1 MLGVVTAESLA
12 RALGESGPRG
22 AGPRAAEAV
31 DERVPTVR
39 LSASLHDAAEAM
51 ARAGVGVAV
60 VVAGDATR
68 DAVGV
73 VTARG
78 AEAEAEAAALAEAIE
93 AARKREEA
101 TTETR
106 S

>member
-1 MLGVVTAESLA
+1 
-12 RALGESGPRG
+12 
-22 AGPRAAEAV
+22 
-31 DERVPTVR
+31 
-39 LSASLHDAAEAM
+39 M

-60 VVAGDATR
+60 VVAGDARR

-78 AEAEAEAAALAEAIE
+78 AEAEAEAAALAEAID

>member
-1 MLGVVTAESLA
+1 M
-12 RALGESGPRG
+12 
-22 AGPRAAEAV
+22 
-31 DERVPTVR
+31 
-39 LSASLHDAAEAM
+39 
-51 ARAGVGVAV
+51 AV
-60 VVAGDATR
+60 VVAGDARR